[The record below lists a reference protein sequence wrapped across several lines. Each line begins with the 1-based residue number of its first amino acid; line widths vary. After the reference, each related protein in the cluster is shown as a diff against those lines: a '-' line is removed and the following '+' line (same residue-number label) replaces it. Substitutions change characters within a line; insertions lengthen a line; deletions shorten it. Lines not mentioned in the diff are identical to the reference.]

1 MSVFQFQYFIFRQ
14 KRLIHFQQIAE
25 KIKKN
30 YKGGL
35 LNSTVEVLFE
45 NKMSDSEKY
54 FGRDKYSNS
63 VIVKSDTNLS
73 GQIRLVKINHHNQ
86 NTLFGELAIQV
97 GQQNSENAA

>member
-1 MSVFQFQYFIFRQ
+1 MIY
-14 KRLIHFQQIAE
+14 FQQLAE

-73 GQIRLVKINHHNQ
+73 GQIRLVKINYYNQ